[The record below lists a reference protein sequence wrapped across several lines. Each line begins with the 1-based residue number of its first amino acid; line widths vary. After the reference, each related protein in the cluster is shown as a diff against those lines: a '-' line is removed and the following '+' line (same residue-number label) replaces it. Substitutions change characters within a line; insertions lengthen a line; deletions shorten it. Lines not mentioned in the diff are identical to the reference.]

1 MAVAVEVAVV
11 LVELLGLID
20 NLVVVAVVVQ
30 EINIYF
36 IVQMLAQLLQ

>member
-30 EINIYF
+30 EITIYF